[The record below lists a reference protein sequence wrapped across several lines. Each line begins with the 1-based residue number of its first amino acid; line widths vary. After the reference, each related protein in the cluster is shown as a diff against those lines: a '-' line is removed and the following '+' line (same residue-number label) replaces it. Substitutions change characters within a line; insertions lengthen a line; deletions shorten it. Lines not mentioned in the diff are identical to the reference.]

1 MAKKQ
6 QPQILSPENYIRQKA
21 RNLPIFKCL
30 VNEGWEEDKL
40 AQLTI
45 ARRHINGN
53 ITFCSYL
60 VDLNCLGVKDTFYYF
75 NLPEEDF
82 EEVMEKM
89 EQGYALA
96 EIDYALAHNIIHAGW
111 EYGEEIGFKPH
122 KDFLSITQYML
133 EEESDAIPLIHIDC
147 GDIDGKPLFVQG
159 PLESDATANRIIAQ
173 LEKNVGHG
181 NYRFIM
187 QDEIWDEDD
196 EDDEDE
202 DWDDED
208 GMRYFREYAQYSHE
222 EKVELFLELSRDM
235 EEADELPEQ
244 EDEEDD
250 DDDDG
255 DEEKDE
261 IFVRLTA
268 LADHLYHDI
277 VPQKELEQWYDKW
290 NDESLLYTIDED
302 FAPSEESL
310 NRIEEMMSRVSEHR
324 LSEDELSYKSIFGK
338 RDEITLYEYAQ
349 LQTLRLG
356 YFVHEKHL
364 AGLESLY
371 FSIDDEFD
379 IEEDMDEQIDML
391 LSAAL
396 ASRIAVL
403 RLHLLSQKEQ

>member
-6 QPQILSPENYIRQKA
+6 HPQILSPENYIRQRA

-40 AQLTI
+40 AQITI

-89 EQGYALA
+89 AQGYALI

-122 KDFLSITQYML
+122 KEFLSITRFML
-133 EEESDAIPLIHIDC
+133 EEESDAIPLINIDC

-159 PLESDATANRIIAQ
+159 PLESDAMVNRIIAQ

-187 QDEIWDEDD
+187 QDEIWDEED
-196 EDDEDE
+196 EE
-202 DWDDED
+202 DWDEVD
-208 GMRYFREYAQYSHE
+208 GMIYFREYAQYSHE
-222 EKVELFLELSRDM
+222 EKVRLFLELSQDM

-244 EDEEDD
+244 DDEDD
-250 DDDDG
+250 DDD
-255 DEEKDE
+255 EKDDK
-261 IFVRLTA
+261 FVRLTA

-277 VPQKELEQWYDKW
+277 LPREELEQWYDKW
-290 NDESLLYTIDED
+290 NDESLLFTIDED
-302 FAPSEESL
+302 FSPSDESL

-338 RDEITLYEYAQ
+338 RDEITPFEYAQ

-379 IEEDMDEQIDML
+379 MEEDMDEQIGML
-391 LSAAL
+391 LSAVL
-396 ASRIAVL
+396 ASRIAML
-403 RLHLLSQKEQ
+403 RIHLLSRKDQ

>member
-6 QPQILSPENYIRQKA
+6 HPQILSPENYIRQRA

-30 VNEGWEEDKL
+30 VNEGWEEDGL

-45 ARRHINGN
+45 SRRHINGN
-53 ITFCSYL
+53 ITYCSYL
-60 VDLNCLGVKDTFYYF
+60 VDLKCLGVKDTFYDF
-75 NLPEEDF
+75 NIPEAHF
-82 EEVMEKM
+82 EQVVERM
-89 EQGYALA
+89 EQGYALVGV
-96 EIDYALAHNIIHAGW
+96 EYALAHNIIHAGW
-111 EYGEEIGFKPH
+111 EFGEEIGFKAH
-122 KDFLSITQYML
+122 KDFLSITRYML
-133 EEESDAIPLIHIDC
+133 EEDSDAIPFIKIDC
-147 GDIDGKPLFVQG
+147 GDVDGKPLYVQG
-159 PLESDATANRIIAQ
+159 PLEDAAAVNRILAQ

-187 QDEIWDEDD
+187 QDEIWDEED
-196 EDDEDE
+196 EE
-202 DWDDED
+202 DWDEVD
-208 GMRYFREYAQYSHE
+208 GMIYFREYAQYSHE
-222 EKVELFLELSRDM
+222 EKVRLFLELSQDM

-244 EDEEDD
+244 DDEDD
-250 DDDDG
+250 DDDD
-255 DEEKDE
+255 DEKDDK
-261 IFVRLTA
+261 FVRLTA

-290 NDESLLYTIDED
+290 NDESLLFTIDED
-302 FAPSEESL
+302 FSPSDESL

-338 RDEITLYEYAQ
+338 RDEITPFEYAQ

-379 IEEDMDEQIDML
+379 MEEDMDEQIGML
-391 LSAAL
+391 LSAVL
-396 ASRIAVL
+396 ASRIAML
-403 RLHLLSQKEQ
+403 RIHLLSRKDQ